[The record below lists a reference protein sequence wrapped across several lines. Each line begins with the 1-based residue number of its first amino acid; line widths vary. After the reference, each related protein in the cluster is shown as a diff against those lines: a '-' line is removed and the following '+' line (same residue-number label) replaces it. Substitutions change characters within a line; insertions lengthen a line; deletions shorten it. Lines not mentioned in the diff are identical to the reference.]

1 MNIKRIIREEINN
14 DLQWIKDVKPTL
26 NDAFEQGTLKKGDVL
41 TLSGELADCDAIT
54 TKEVNDF
61 KIKITKLKKN
71 INNSYFIPLQKKY
84 WKHLEYEGKGDTRFY
99 RSDGKMTIED
109 HHNNLNE
116 SNDLQWIR
124 DINPIPN
131 EILNIDKYPPGDYKI
146 WLGDIPKDQQLMIID
161 YIIDVIESRDD
172 LSTSSSL
179 YSIRDIVRND
189 EAYFNS
195 LYFGIYPPG
204 KMNKSKTIVVA
215 MMAWYPKD
223 GLDKYH
229 TLEYCRK
236 YFDRHGDTEL
246 STAKIEDH
254 HNELMESNELEW
266 IQGGPD
272 FNLQTSEFYIDLD
285 GVSDKKA
292 CEIQQKILDM
302 GVYWSGKG
310 KNLKKEHCKSKAY
323 IIKKG
328 KLYISTYNYNKYNT
342 MVKQLK
348 DTTENFPRLYGKNFS
363 QLFK

>member
-1 MNIKRIIREEINN
+1 MNIKRIIREELDSGLQWIKDVKSNKDIAEELFNQTVITKDKGIVKLPFSWSRHQPKKPYFDLSIRKKYGEDKDSDDIWERYKVLVNNRLKEITGKGIKESN

-61 KIKITKLKKN
+61 KIKITKLKKK

-84 WKHLEYEGKGDTRFY
+84 WEHLEYNGKGDTRFY
-99 RSDGKMTIED
+99 GSDGKMTIED

-124 DINPIPN
+124 DIKPIPN

-146 WLGDIPKDQQLMIID
+146 WLGDIPKEQQLLIID

-179 YSIRDIVRND
+179 YRIRDIVRND

-195 LYFGIYPPG
+195 LYFDILPPNQNLNWEW
-204 KMNKSKTIVVA
+204 KKSIIVA

-223 GLDKYH
+223 GVPMKEKAE
-229 TLEYCRK
+229 TIEYCRK
-236 YFDRHGDTEL
+236 YFGRHGDTEL
-246 STAKIEDH
+246 STAKI
-254 HNELMESNELEW
+254 
-266 IQGGPD
+266 
-272 FNLQTSEFYIDLD
+272 
-285 GVSDKKA
+285 
-292 CEIQQKILDM
+292 
-302 GVYWSGKG
+302 
-310 KNLKKEHCKSKAY
+310 KE
-323 IIKKG
+323 
-328 KLYISTYNYNKYNT
+328 
-342 MVKQLK
+342 
-348 DTTENFPRLYGKNFS
+348 
-363 QLFK
+363 

>member
-14 DLQWIKDVKPTL
+14 ELQWIKDVKPTL
-26 NDAFEQGTLKKGDVL
+26 NDAFEQGTLKVGDVL
-41 TLSGELADCDAIT
+41 TLSGELADCDAKT

-61 KIKITKLKKN
+61 KIKITKLKKK

-84 WKHLEYEGKGDTRFY
+84 WEHLEYEGKGDTRFY
-99 RSDGKMTIED
+99 GSDGKMTIED

-124 DINPIPN
+124 DINPIP
-131 EILNIDKYPPGDYKI
+131 ELKVGTCFIDVMDSTQTEWI
-146 WLGDIPKDQQLMIID
+146 IID
-161 YIIDVIESRDD
+161 FKM
-172 LSTSSSL
+172 T
-179 YSIRDIVRND
+179 
-189 EAYFNS
+189 
-195 LYFGIYPPG
+195 PG
-204 KMNKSKTIVVA
+204 GTPIVVI
-215 MMAWYPKD
+215 KNKKNNTD
-223 GLDKYH
+223 IRHKHEG
-229 TLEYCRK
+229 
-236 YFDRHGDTEL
+236 YFEEDLL
-246 STAKIEDH
+246 SHRYKPCS
-254 HNELMESNELEW
+254 NKLMESNEIEW

-342 MVKQLK
+342 MVMGHTDK
-348 DTTENFPRLYGKNFS
+348 DFPRVSGKEVVEM
-363 QLFK
+363 FK

>member
-61 KIKITKLKKN
+61 KIKITKLKKK

-84 WKHLEYEGKGDTRFY
+84 WEHLEYEGKGDTRFY
-99 RSDGKMTIED
+99 GSDGKMTIED

-124 DINPIPN
+124 DIKPIP
-131 EILNIDKYPPGDYKI
+131 ELKVGTCFIDVMDSTQTEWI
-146 WLGDIPKDQQLMIID
+146 IID
-161 YIIDVIESRDD
+161 FKM
-172 LSTSSSL
+172 T
-179 YSIRDIVRND
+179 
-189 EAYFNS
+189 
-195 LYFGIYPPG
+195 PG
-204 KMNKSKTIVVA
+204 GTPIVVIKNKKNNTDIR
-215 MMAWYPKD
+215 YKHE
-223 GLDKYH
+223 G
-229 TLEYCRK
+229 
-236 YFDRHGDTEL
+236 YFEEDLL
-246 STAKIEDH
+246 SHRYKPCS
-254 HNELMESNELEW
+254 NKLMESNEIEW

-285 GVSDKKA
+285 GVSNEET
-292 CEIQQKILDM
+292 CEIQQKILDV

-310 KNLKKEHCKSKAY
+310 KKLKKEHCNNSKAY